1 MLTEKEIHLVGF
13 MCHCTEKQVNKK
25 TLERATVMS
34 GQRKGYLQPMWK
46 QDNVNGLW
54 DLRKGY
60 KISRFICL
68 LFAYFVFQ
76 GRGSLYSLAVLGLTL
91 YTRLVSSSQRST
103 CLCFSYTGIKGLC
116 HHCPADNIFIYIFVY
131 EHEQL
136 QFS

>member
-54 DLRKGY
+54 DLSG
-60 KISRFICL
+60 
-68 LFAYFVFQ
+68 LFAYYLLILFFKGGVLCIALLSQ
-76 GRGSLYSLAVLGLTL
+76 DSLCIPGWSQAHRDLPASVSHTLGLKVCAITAQL
-91 YTRLVSSSQRST
+91 T
-103 CLCFSYTGIKGLC
+103 
-116 HHCPADNIFIYIFVY
+116 IYLFTYLFMSMNNCNSV
-131 EHEQL
+131 EQIT
-136 QFS
+136 